1 MHFPGLRVL
10 SIAYVPDRQHS
21 AFACLVAAGGEVV
34 DHLRLPH
41 LLYRRNSYDALERTN
56 KEADMT
62 ALRRYVLVDF
72 VLVELKNTESKL
84 PNKLKKINKFF

>member
-1 MHFPGLRVL
+1 MCFTGLRVL

-62 ALRRYVLVDF
+62 ALRR
-72 VLVELKNTESKL
+72 
-84 PNKLKKINKFF
+84 

>member
-1 MHFPGLRVL
+1 ML

-21 AFACLVAAGGEVV
+21 SFACLIAAGGEVA

-41 LLYRRNSYDALERTN
+41 LLYRRNAWDPLEKIN

-62 ALRRYVLVDF
+62 ALRR
-72 VLVELKNTESKL
+72 
-84 PNKLKKINKFF
+84 